1 MKRSKHSLSHYK
13 LFSGGMGHLI
23 PVSWFEALPGDSI
36 QGVTSALV
44 RVSPL
49 LAPVMH
55 PVVVRFHWWF
65 VPNRLL
71 WEDWEDFITGGPDGM
86 DASEPPYIAAGA
98 GGFDP
103 KSMPDYLGVPPD
115 VANLEVSA
123 LPIRAY
129 NFIFN
134 ENYRDQDLVTKLAVP
149 VTAGAD
155 ATSPIVLQNAAWEKD
170 QFTLARPWTQKG
182 AEVTLPLGT
191 QAVVKTSA
199 SRLVT
204 GAQTAE
210 KLAGTGAGAF
220 SGTSD
225 SVNIQA
231 TTGAMYRTASAGG
244 ALTEG
249 LYPTNLYAD
258 LAGATAVD
266 VNTVRRAFALQR
278 YEEARALYGSR
289 YTEYLRYLG
298 VRSSD
303 ARLQR
308 PEYLGGGKQTIA
320 FSEVL
325 QSSPTTDGD
334 DTEGVGNLKGHG
346 ISATRTRRWRRFFEE
361 HGIVMCLMSV
371 RPRAMYGNGL
381 NRAWSR
387 LTKEDYW
394 QRELEKIGQQEI
406 YRREVYAQSDA
417 SGGDTVFGYGDRYA
431 DYRGIPSS
439 VAAEFRDTL
448 DFWHYARIFGSA
460 PTLNA
465 DFVKCVPTDRVYA
478 STTTDP
484 LWIMT
489 SHNIQARRMVGHGGI
504 GRIF

>member
-1 MKRSKHSLSHYK
+1 MKRAKHSLSHYK
-13 LFSGGMGHLI
+13 LFSAAMGSLI

-36 QGVTSALV
+36 QAVTSALV
-44 RVSPL
+44 RVQPL

-71 WEDWEDFITGGPDGM
+71 WDEWEDFITGGPDGL
-86 DASEPPYIAAGA
+86 DASEPPYIAAGV

-103 KSMPDYLGVPPD
+103 KSVPDYLGVPPD
-115 VANLEVSA
+115 VADLEVSA

-134 ENYRDQDLVTKLAVP
+134 ENYRDQDLVTKLTVP
-149 VTAGAD
+149 VAGGAD
-155 ATSPIVLQNAAWEKD
+155 TTSPLVLQNAAWEKD
-170 QFTLARPWTQKG
+170 GFTAARPWTQKG

-191 QAVVKTSA
+191 TAVVKSDGTDFGMRGASGAMQNITSTGGA
-199 SRLVT
+199 SDPLT
-204 GAQTAE
+204 WGGATSGGNVDWGP
-210 KLAGTGAGAF
+210 AG
-220 SGTSD
+220 
-225 SVNIQA
+225 QA
-231 TTGAMYRTASAGG
+231 TTG
-244 ALTEG
+244 
-249 LYPTNLYAD
+249 LYAD

-417 SGGDTVFGYGDRYA
+417 AGGNTVFGYGDRYA
-431 DYRGIPSS
+431 DYRFIPSS

-460 PTLNA
+460 PSLNA

-484 LWIMT
+484 LWVMT
-489 SHNIQARRMVGHGGI
+489 SHNIQARRMVGHGGV
-504 GRIF
+504 GRIM

>member
-1 MKRSKHSLSHYK
+1 MKRTKHSLSHYK
-13 LFSGGMGHLI
+13 LFSAGMGSLI

-36 QGVTSALV
+36 QAATSALV
-44 RVSPL
+44 RVQPL

-71 WEDWEDFITGGPDGM
+71 WDEWEDFITGGPDGL

-103 KSMPDYLGVPPD
+103 KSVPDYLGVPPD

-123 LPIRAY
+123 LPVRAY

-134 ENYRDQDLVTKLAVP
+134 ENYRDQDLVTKLTVP
-149 VTAGAD
+149 VAGGAD
-155 ATSPIVLQNAAWEKD
+155 TTSPKVLQNCAWEKD
-170 QFTLARPWTQKG
+170 GFTAARPWTQKG

-191 QAVVKTSA
+191 SA
-199 SRLVT
+199 PVSL
-204 GAQTAE
+204 
-210 KLAGTGAGAF
+210 
-220 SGTSD
+220 
-225 SVNIQA
+225 NP
-231 TTGAMYRTASAGG
+231 TTGLSQVLRQKATHSIPGAAIALGAEGITGFLQEHVGG
-244 ALTEG
+244 TDYVLDPGTT
-249 LYPTNLYAD
+249 LLAD
-258 LAGATAVD
+258 LSGATAVD

-381 NRAWSR
+381 NRAFSR

-417 SGGDTVFGYGDRYA
+417 DGGNTVFGYGDRYA
-431 DYRGIPSS
+431 DYRSIPSS

-489 SHNIQARRMVGHGGI
+489 SHNVQARRMVGHGGV
-504 GRIF
+504 GRIM